1 MSQDLVHEP
10 MWIGDLDRVPKVCG
24 GDVELG
30 NFISGVDSVYG
41 TGRMAARLLLNEI
54 HGYPVDGGWSTGY
67 KFNPQDWGR
76 QFLKENGSC
85 AYVDLDHL
93 ELAQPETRSAY
104 DHLACW
110 QAMLRIARDALDA
123 VNAKLPMGRRV
134 VALVNNS
141 DGLGNSYGSHL
152 DFLITRRAWDNI
164 FQRRMHH
171 LLALA
176 SYQASSLVFTGQ
188 GKVGSENGRPPVDY
202 QISQRADF
210 FEVLVSIETMLH
222 RPLVNS
228 RDEPLCGKPSNG
240 DGAFDAANCLARIHC
255 IFYDNTLCHAS
266 SLLKVGVTQIILAM
280 IEAGQINPALILD
293 QPLDAVLRW
302 SHDPSL
308 RAQARLIGGELY
320 TAVELQL
327 RFLEDAAA
335 FVESGGC
342 DQVVPR
348 AREILGLWADTLDK
362 LKTGDFPSL
371 ARRLDWVLKGTLIQ
385 RTMDR
390 HPELTWASP
399 ELKRLDLMYS
409 SLGDG
414 LYWACERQGQ
424 VEHLVTDGQIERF
437 VHEPPDDTRA
447 WTRAQLLRCAQPDEV
462 ERVDWDEIRFWC
474 RDAEGGSLKAVRLGN
489 PLAHTRSDCQQIFQ
503 QTNNL
508 PELLDRLG
516 AESESRSITSSWSL
530 EQRPQPMGDAT

>member
-1 MSQDLVHEP
+1 
-10 MWIGDLDRVPKVCG
+10 MWIGDLDRAPKVCG
-24 GDVELG
+24 GDIELG

-54 HGYPVDGGWSTGY
+54 HGYPVDGARSTGY

-76 QFLKENGSC
+76 QFLKENGGC
-85 AYVDLDHL
+85 AYIDLDHL
-93 ELAQPETRSAY
+93 ELALPEVRSAY

-110 QAMLRIARDALDA
+110 HAMLRIARDALDA
-123 VNAKLPMGRRV
+123 VNERLLSGRRI

-141 DGLGNSYGSHL
+141 DGQGNSYGSHL

-171 LLALA
+171 LLVLA

-228 RDEPLCGKPSNG
+228 RDEPLCGKRSSA
-240 DGAFDAANCLARIHC
+240 DGAFDAASRLARLHC
-255 IFYDNTLCHAS
+255 IFYDNTLCHAA
-266 SLLKVGVTQIILAM
+266 SLLKVGVMQIILAM
-280 IEAGQINPALILD
+280 IEADQINPALILD
-293 QPLDAVLRW
+293 QPLDAVQLW
-302 SHDPSL
+302 SRDPSL

-320 TAVELQL
+320 TAVDLQL
-327 RFLEDAAA
+327 RFLEEATV

-342 DQVVPR
+342 DGVVPR
-348 AREILGLWADTLDK
+348 AREILNLWADTLEK
-362 LKTGDFPSL
+362 LKTADFSSL
-371 ARRLDWVLKGTLIQ
+371 ARRLDWVLKQSLIQ

-390 HPELTWASP
+390 YPELTWTSP

-424 VEHLVTDGQIERF
+424 VERLVTDGQIERF

-447 WTRAQLLRCAQPDEV
+447 WTRARLLRCAKPHEV
-462 ERVDWDEIRFWC
+462 EKVDWDELRFWC
-474 RDAEGGSLKAVRLGN
+474 RDAEGESLKAIRLSN
-489 PLAHTRSDCQQIFQ
+489 PLAHTRSDCHQVFQ

-516 AESESRSITSSWSL
+516 AESESRLITPSWRL
-530 EQRPQPMGDAT
+530 EQPSQPLGDVT